1 MNAKKGIVAIA
12 IFVFLFSGAW
22 WIHEQTKRE
31 YGDIQ
36 VENRQ
41 QFQIQT
47 INSTHTEETMVFPK
61 FKPREY
67 IRIEYRD

>member
-12 IFVFLFSGAW
+12 IFAFLFIGTW
-22 WIHEQTKRE
+22 VIHEQTKKE
-31 YGDIQ
+31 YGESQIQ
-36 VENRQ
+36 NRH

-47 INSTHTEETMVFPK
+47 IDSSQTEVYPK

-67 IRIEYRD
+67 IRIKK